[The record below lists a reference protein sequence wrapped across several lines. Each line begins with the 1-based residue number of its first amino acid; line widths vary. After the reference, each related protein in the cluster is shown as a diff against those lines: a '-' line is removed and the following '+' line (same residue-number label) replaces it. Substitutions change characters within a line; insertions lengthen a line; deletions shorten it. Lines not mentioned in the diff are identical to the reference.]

1 MVPLKISENNFF
13 SVVFFGYLILIG
25 TTLKVTLN
33 LESISTV
40 LTGILV
46 TLPFI
51 WLIYRS
57 PKIALNTQ
65 DLFVS
70 CLSCT
75 LLLCCFINIFV
86 QDVSYAGIV
95 QTLAFIFPW
104 VILLCVIFS
113 KDYISRNQSTFWRWF
128 NNFIVILIFLGLLEY
143 FACFYLGFVPPYKE
157 TPNGSFF
164 VGHTTIFHALKTGEP
179 HFRFY
184 GPFGEPGDLAIW
196 GSMLMVYNL
205 FRRNYLSVGIL
216 SLALFLSAS
225 PSVLLSLLVAFSIYV
240 FKNKSVIAYFTLFLA
255 VLALWYFYIDIIDFI
270 NNILIVKQTSLE
282 DRTDSFFGFFGNF
295 EFLVVNYTFGLP
307 FFATSAEATASGIN
321 FGGNFTPIL
330 AFERGGIIAFIVYL
344 LFLVFCSM
352 VSFRRIIMS
361 RDSLFSNEI
370 YLYFFMLLPF
380 IVQRH
385 ALFEFGI
392 FSILFSALFLRRS
405 RGQKGLTV
413 SKQ

>member
-1 MVPLKISENNFF
+1 MVSLKISENNFF

-57 PKIALNTQ
+57 PKIALNSQ

-75 LLLCCFINIFV
+75 LLLCCCINIFV
-86 QDVSYAGIV
+86 QGISYAGIV
-95 QTLAFIFPW
+95 QTLTFIFPW
-104 VILLCVIFS
+104 LILLCVIFS
-113 KDYISRNQSTFWRWF
+113 KDYISRNQSKFWERF
-128 NNFIVILIFLGLLEY
+128 NSFLVILVSLGLLEY
-143 FACFYLGFVPPYKE
+143 LACFYFGFVPAYKE

-164 VGHTTIFHALKTGEP
+164 VGYTTVFHALESGLP

-184 GPFGEPGDLAIW
+184 GPFGEPGDFAIW
-196 GSMLMVYNL
+196 GSVLLVYNL
-205 FRRNYLSVGIL
+205 FRRNYLSVGIF

-225 PSVLLSLLVAFSIYV
+225 PSVVISLLVAFSFYV
-240 FKNKSVIAYFTLFLA
+240 YKSRSFIPYTTLFFI
-255 VLALWYFYIDIIDFI
+255 VLALWYFYTDINDFI
-270 NNILIVKQTSLE
+270 NNILIVKQGSLE
-282 DRTDSFFGFFGNF
+282 DRSDSFFGFFTNF

-330 AFERGGIIAFIVYL
+330 AFERGGIITFIAYL
-344 LFLVFCSM
+344 LFLIFCSM
-352 VSFRRIIMS
+352 VSFMRIIIS

-380 IVQRH
+380 IFQRH

-392 FSILFSALFLRRS
+392 FSILFSALFLRRP